1 MISDIEL
8 IEIIYLL
15 GDDAYTGSISRAV
28 GAKTGQPVQV
38 GWLHM
43 RLNRLKTMGLIRQ
56 EKGTAQP
63 NGMRTKSFVRLTPK
77 GHEVGRFHGQ
87 PGRAAASL
95 RAALE

>member
-8 IEIIYLL
+8 IEIIFLL
-15 GDDAYTGSISRAV
+15 GDEAYTGSISRAIT
-28 GAKTGQPVQV
+28 AKTGQYVQV

-43 RLNRLKTMGLIRQ
+43 RLNRLKGMGLIRQ
-56 EKGTAQP
+56 ERGNRLP
-63 NGMRTKSFVRLTPK
+63 NGMRSKSFIRLTQK
-77 GHEVGRFHGQ
+77 GEAIGRLHGE